1 LNAKQFR
8 LLQDRD
14 GYCLHCGET
23 ERLSPNHRAGRGM
36 GGSKQLDVPSNIVLL
51 CSRMNFLIE
60 SDPVMADLARE
71 HGWKLERWQDPKS
84 IPVKDLLTGKSWLLD
99 DGWARTVT
107 VS

>member
-1 LNAKQFR
+1 
-8 LLQDRD
+8 
-14 GYCLHCGET
+14 
-23 ERLSPNHRAGRGM
+23 
-36 GGSKQLDVPSNIVLL
+36 
-51 CSRMNFLIE
+51 MNFLIE